1 MLMNVSEVDLVA
13 RSQEILQAVLGDCAR
28 GDFAVRFWDGTT
40 WGEQANPRFTLVLNN
55 AEALRR
61 MVSANSDLG
70 AGEAF
75 LFGDVD
81 VEGSLEALF
90 DLVTELGERDWLPAE
105 QLRLVRKGMALPSVG
120 AVARDQRSRVG
131 ATMRG
136 RRHSRE
142 RDRQAIAYHYD
153 VSNRFY
159 SLWLDECMVY
169 SCGYFHDAADDLDA
183 AQVAKLDHICRK
195 LRFAPGERFL
205 DIGCGWGALAMHA
218 AKEFGT
224 QSLGI
229 TLSERQFELAR
240 ERIEAAG
247 LQDCC
252 RVELLDYR
260 DAVRLG
266 TFDKVAS
273 VGMFEHVGEAM
284 LPTYFKTAFDVLRP
298 GGLFLNHGIS
308 HTVGP
313 DRRRRGLS
321 FGDVYVFPDG
331 ELVPVSHALNVAEEV
346 GFEVRD
352 VESLREHYAET
363 LRHWVRRLEAAASEA
378 IAEVGE
384 EKYRVW
390 RLFMAASANG
400 FASGRLNVYQTLLSK
415 RCADGR
421 CELPLTREDL
431 YA

>member
-1 MLMNVSEVDLVA
+1 MTDADMVA
-13 RSQEILQAVLGDCAR
+13 RSQEILHLVLGD
-28 GDFAVRFWDGTT
+28 GGPHDFAVRFWDGTV
-40 WGEQANPRFTLVLNN
+40 WGERANPRFTLVLNHP
-55 AEALRR
+55 EALRR

-70 AGEAF
+70 ASEAF

-81 VEGSLEALF
+81 VEGDLEALF
-90 DLVTELGERDWLPAE
+90 ELAAGLGERDWLPAE
-105 QLRLVRKGMALPSVG
+105 QLRLLRKGMALPSAG
-120 AVARDQRSRVG
+120 AAARDQRSRVG

-136 RRHSRE
+136 RKHSRE

-159 SLWLDECMVY
+159 SLWLDERMVY
-169 SCGYFHDAADDLDA
+169 SCGYFRDADDDLDD

-195 LRFAPGERFL
+195 LRLAPGERFL

-218 AKEFGT
+218 AKEYGAEAV
-224 QSLGI
+224 GV
-229 TLSERQFELAR
+229 TLSERQYDLAR
-240 ERIEAAG
+240 ERIGQAG
-247 LQDCC
+247 LQDSC
-252 RVELLDYR
+252 RVELMDYR
-260 DAVRLG
+260 DVATLG
-266 TFDKVAS
+266 TFDKIAS

-313 DRRRRGLS
+313 ERRRRGPS
-321 FGDVYVFPDG
+321 SGDIYVFPDG
-331 ELVPVSHALNVAEEV
+331 ELVPISHALSVAEETD
-346 GFEVRD
+346 FEVRD
-352 VESLREHYAET
+352 VESLRERYAET
-363 LRHWVRRLEAAASEA
+363 LRHWVRRLEAHESEA
-378 IAEVGE
+378 VAEVGE

-400 FASGRLNVYQTLLSK
+400 FASGRLNVYQALLSK
-415 RCADGR
+415 PREDGR
-421 CELPLTREDL
+421 CELPPTREDL

>member
-1 MLMNVSEVDLVA
+1 
-13 RSQEILQAVLGDCAR
+13 
-28 GDFAVRFWDGTT
+28 
-40 WGEQANPRFTLVLNN
+40 
-55 AEALRR
+55 
-61 MVSANSDLG
+61 
-70 AGEAF
+70 
-75 LFGDVD
+75 
-81 VEGSLEALF
+81 
-90 DLVTELGERDWLPAE
+90 
-105 QLRLVRKGMALPSVG
+105 
-120 AVARDQRSRVG
+120 
-131 ATMRG
+131 MRG
-136 RRHSRE
+136 RKHSRE
-142 RDRQAIAYHYD
+142 RDQQAISYHYD

-159 SLWLDECMVY
+159 SLWLDEHMVY
-169 SCGYFHDAADDLDA
+169 SCGYFRHADDDIDG

-195 LRFAPGERFL
+195 LRLAPGERFL
-205 DIGCGWGALAMHA
+205 DIGCGWGALVMHA
-218 AKEFGT
+218 AKEFGAEAV
-224 QSLGI
+224 GI

-240 ERIEAAG
+240 ERIEEAG
-247 LQDCC
+247 LQDSC
-252 RVELLDYR
+252 RVELMDYR
-260 DAVRLG
+260 DAASLG
-266 TFDKVAS
+266 TFDKIAS

-284 LPTYFKTAFDVLRP
+284 LRTYFEAAFDVLRA

-313 DRRRRGLS
+313 EHRRRGPS

-331 ELVPVSHALNVAEEV
+331 ELVPISHALSVAEET

-363 LRHWVRRLEAAASEA
+363 LRHWVRRLEAAESEV

-384 EKYRVW
+384 EKFRVW

-400 FASGRLNVYQTLLSK
+400 FASGRLNVYQALLSK